1 MESGL
6 KNAEASELFFCADG
20 CRIGNLIELRQCI
33 EDLDDN
39 LFRSH
44 VNDSKNDF
52 AEWVEHSLS
61 MHELAEELRAAE
73 SKEDFLLALNAIEQS
88 DFSKQAVPGQ
98 NFMLGNGCEAS
109 NLAELGKC
117 IDALDENQFL
127 HYVKGK
133 NDFAQWIKD
142 SLQLPDVA
150 NYLSKYPDKQQ
161 FTKTLHRLQDLEGR
175 KESPSGQSMASIKD
189 ALIANLGAG
198 KTREEPM
205 KQLKSP
211 GRVSQPDASKR
222 KFIKTGVAG
231 LDSLLSQGIPRGH
244 AILIAGGAGSG
255 KTLLCLHILNTHA
268 SQGKKCIFMS
278 FEESEQNLV
287 RHMEDFGWNP
297 GKLIRNGN
305 LVIKR
310 FNPFDVS
317 RSVDALLMKAKGE
330 LLIDIQPVLFPE
342 GFSPDI
348 IVVDSLS
355 AIASAFRSN
364 ENSYRIYIQQLFRFF
379 ESIDATS
386 FLITETAQAPEIYS
400 RTGVEEFLA
409 DGVIVL
415 YNFRKGN
422 VREKAIEILKLRGAK
437 HEQRIVA
444 LQITGQGIV
453 VYPEQEVYSGMDS
466 MKG

>member
-1 MESGL
+1 
-6 KNAEASELFFCADG
+6 
-20 CRIGNLIELRQCI
+20 
-33 EDLDDN
+33 
-39 LFRSH
+39 
-44 VNDSKNDF
+44 
-52 AEWVEHSLS
+52 
-61 MHELAEELRAAE
+61 
-73 SKEDFLLALNAIEQS
+73 
-88 DFSKQAVPGQ
+88 
-98 NFMLGNGCEAS
+98 
-109 NLAELGKC
+109 
-117 IDALDENQFL
+117 
-127 HYVKGK
+127 
-133 NDFAQWIKD
+133 
-142 SLQLPDVA
+142 
-150 NYLSKYPDKQQ
+150 
-161 FTKTLHRLQDLEGR
+161 
-175 KESPSGQSMASIKD
+175 
-189 ALIANLGAG
+189 
-198 KTREEPM
+198 
-205 KQLKSP
+205 
-211 GRVSQPDASKR
+211 
-222 KFIKTGVAG
+222 
-231 LDSLLSQGIPRGH
+231 
-244 AILIAGGAGSG
+244 
-255 KTLLCLHILNTHA
+255 
-268 SQGKKCIFMS
+268 
-278 FEESEQNLV
+278 
-287 RHMEDFGWNP
+287 
-297 GKLIRNGN
+297 
-305 LVIKR
+305 
-310 FNPFDVS
+310 
-317 RSVDALLMKAKGE
+317 VDALLMKAKGE